1 MFPCQRLKGDGKI
14 NVDLALQHGLS
25 HPNPVHCHQRAPGA
39 AGSPCFTTLPSSQP
53 PPEPSVH
60 VPRTQGAAGSQSSS
74 NAPAMRLL
82 CISAAMWLP
91 AGQQETKV
99 RAVLAELLGLLFSTL
114 VAGQMHNKCLFP
126 STVRAAR
133 DTRLAGHH
141 T

>member
-1 MFPCQRLKGDGKI
+1 MGSITCFILPLQYTLQNCGKGT
-14 NVDLALQHGLS
+14 A
-25 HPNPVHCHQRAPGA
+25 
-39 AGSPCFTTLPSSQP
+39 
-53 PPEPSVH
+53 
-60 VPRTQGAAGSQSSS
+60 QGAAGSQSSS